1 MQRTLASDNSDDSE
15 DSNDS
20 NNSDDSEDSDD
31 SDDSDNL
38 EFPSRSDLGVF
49 VEFFVANVLLGHIF
63 AH

>member
-1 MQRTLASDNSDDSE
+1 MQRTLASDDSDDSE

-20 NNSDDSEDSDD
+20 NNSDDSED

>member
-1 MQRTLASDNSDDSE
+1 MQRTLASDDSDDSE

-20 NNSDDSEDSDD
+20 NNSEDSED